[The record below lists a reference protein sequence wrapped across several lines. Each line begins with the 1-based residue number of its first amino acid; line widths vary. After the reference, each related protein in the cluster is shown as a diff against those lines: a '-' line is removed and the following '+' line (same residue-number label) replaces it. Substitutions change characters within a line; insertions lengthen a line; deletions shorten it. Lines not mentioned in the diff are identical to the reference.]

1 MKIINLFIQYFS
13 FFPSQGVLW
22 IFCIIIIVLI
32 YMVLKLKISIKY
44 KIHNFFINFL
54 LILLYL
60 GYYILILLVL
70 RILFWG
76 KTIDIKPYIE
86 KILFFWQFSHVLFI
100 LFLLTMALLYLILF
114 KLRFFLIKEIRKRHL
129 YQIYNSKIYKFLILK
144 FSSTMSYQNYLDK
157 ISNYL
162 SKIINKRPE
171 YLRFNSLFNLII
183 RYMPLAILFNLII
196 YDCLVNNF
204 LISKIF
210 YFLPFYIIYI
220 VWYNITEFLYY
231 TNHEL
236 NEIIHERFYL
246 EDKMLYIN
254 TTSEE
259 DKLFEK
265 YLGANLMPSWYFVR
279 YDENLYN
286 IQCNTFKNW
295 LVEFIQQRKF
305 LYKGIENNLYIYQ
318 NLNYKKTSLQSEILS
333 NEEDEEGEEGL
344 NDLFRQMRIRM
355 NTGAKVLFTKEEL
368 DEIKNNKN
376 D

>member
-1 MKIINLFIQYFS
+1 
-13 FFPSQGVLW
+13 
-22 IFCIIIIVLI
+22 
-32 YMVLKLKISIKY
+32 
-44 KIHNFFINFL
+44 
-54 LILLYL
+54 
-60 GYYILILLVL
+60 
-70 RILFWG
+70 
-76 KTIDIKPYIE
+76 
-86 KILFFWQFSHVLFI
+86 
-100 LFLLTMALLYLILF
+100 
-114 KLRFFLIKEIRKRHL
+114 
-129 YQIYNSKIYKFLILK
+129 
-144 FSSTMSYQNYLDK
+144 
-157 ISNYL
+157 
-162 SKIINKRPE
+162 
-171 YLRFNSLFNLII
+171 
-183 RYMPLAILFNLII
+183 
-196 YDCLVNNF
+196 
-204 LISKIF
+204 
-210 YFLPFYIIYI
+210 
-220 VWYNITEFLYY
+220 
-231 TNHEL
+231 
-236 NEIIHERFYL
+236 
-246 EDKMLYIN
+246 MLYIN